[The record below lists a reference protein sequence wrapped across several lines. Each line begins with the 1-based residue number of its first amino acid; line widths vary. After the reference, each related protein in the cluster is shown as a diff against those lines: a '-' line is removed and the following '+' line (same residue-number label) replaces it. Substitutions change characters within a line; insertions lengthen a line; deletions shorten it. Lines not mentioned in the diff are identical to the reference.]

1 MIKNKEMKYNSTLL
15 IVILFTIILIIVV
28 CLIVSKRRLLRDP
41 YHFMEGIRYLNV
53 NSTLAPRTGYY
64 NPSDLGYT
72 NMRILRNEKEHAFNE
87 IKKFV
92 NAPENSKVILTS
104 GATEAIATCI
114 HWARKYN
121 KYGAIYGTAFDH
133 SAIKENADNQE
144 MKYSQIS
151 DVDKMKNASAIFLT
165 HVNSRNGEIL
175 DNSMM
180 TIANRIRSSASVNSE
195 LNDLNDI
202 IVLPY
207 KPLVFIDATQ
217 SITKIPIDMTATGA
231 NALFFS
237 LHKIGGPM
245 NEGILIVNEPKDKA
259 FVPLIAGAQNDGM
272 RGGTLNETA
281 FVENR
286 DIFQYESSPE
296 TRVEVWN
303 KAVKKLEDRGINVSK
318 PRGEH
323 LYNTIVIKTDEC
335 PLTTIDSLYKKGI
348 CVGTL
353 SACENERVLSG
364 GGDVDKTIRISFM
377 NSDDIDDKTIDTII
391 DTIKNN

>member
-1 MIKNKEMKYNSTLL
+1 MSEQTSYLL
-15 IVILFTIILIIVV
+15 LCIILLTVIIIIVV
-28 CLIVSKRRLLRDP
+28 CLIVTKRALIQSS

-72 NMRILRNEKEHAFNE
+72 NMRILRNEKERTFNE

-114 HWARKYN
+114 NWARKYN
-121 KYGAIYGTAFDH
+121 RYGAIYGTPFDH
-133 SAIKENADNQE
+133 SAIKENAENQE
-144 MKYSQIS
+144 MKYAQIS
-151 DVDKMKNASAIFLT
+151 DANKITNASAIFLT
-165 HVNSRNGEIL
+165 HVNSRNGEIM
-175 DNSMM
+175 DDGMM
-180 TIANRIRSSASVNSE
+180 TIANRIRSSASINPEFNAS
-195 LNDLNDI
+195 DI

-207 KPLVFIDATQ
+207 EPLVFIDATQ
-217 SITKIPIDMTATGA
+217 SITKIPIDMSATGA

-245 NEGILIVNEPKDKA
+245 NEGILIVNEPKDKP

-272 RGGTLNETA
+272 RGGTLNEAA

-286 DIFQYESSPE
+286 DIFEYEPAPE
-296 TRVEVWN
+296 TRAETWN
-303 KAVKKLEDRGINVSK
+303 KAVKKLEDKGINVSK
-318 PRGEH
+318 PKGEH
-323 LYNTIVIKTDEC
+323 LFNTIVIRTDEC
-335 PLTTIDSLYKKGI
+335 PLAAIDSLYKKGI

-353 SACENERVLSG
+353 SACENERMLTG
-364 GGDVDKTIRISFM
+364 GAEVDKTIRISFM
-377 NSDDIDDKTIDTII
+377 NSDELDEKTIDTII
-391 DTIKNN
+391 ATIKNN